1 MCAYACARYFEL
13 VSVSSGCCVMRF
25 VCLYALHVCVRM
37 LLLAYV
43 QVSVWMCMCMCF
55 VFCALVLSVCVE
67 CLCKRVCAVC
77 VGSLSVCGVCV
88 VCMCVCTSKLRVR

>member
-43 QVSVWMCMCMCF
+43 QVSVWMCMCF